1 MSKPTGGFIT
11 VTDQETGFYAIYE
24 KPKGEV
30 ELKLKQSALTKD
42 NTLLSCV
49 WKVANDKAREL
60 GCIA

>member
-11 VTDQETGFYAIYE
+11 VTDRETGFYAIYE

>member
-1 MSKPTGGFIT
+1 MGLSP
-11 VTDQETGFYAIYE
+11 GFYAIYE

-30 ELKLKQSALTKD
+30 ELKLNQSALTKD

-60 GCIA
+60 GWIA